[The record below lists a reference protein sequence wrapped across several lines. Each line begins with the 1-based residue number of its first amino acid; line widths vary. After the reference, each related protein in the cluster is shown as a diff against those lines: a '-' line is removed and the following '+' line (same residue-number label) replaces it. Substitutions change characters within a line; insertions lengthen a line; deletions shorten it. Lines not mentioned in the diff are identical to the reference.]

1 MALFMAPGFGLECQP
16 LKNRS
21 SIFDRHTADAEAP
34 ATDSLPT
41 RRSLLSRMR
50 NLGDSESWHTF
61 FETYW
66 RLIYNVAR
74 KSGLSDDQAQEVVQD
89 TVIAV
94 ARKIPGFRYD
104 PAKGSFKH
112 WLLLIC
118 RRRIH
123 DHLRRV
129 YSSRQLPR
137 ADPEEMTMATD
148 TVPAAA
154 PSPDNQIEENWE
166 LEWRENVFQMALTRV
181 RQHANPKHYQ
191 VFDCC
196 VLQNLRP
203 AEVAS
208 MLGLSTAQV
217 YLAKHR
223 VSAAVKRA
231 AREIETELSS
241 TRSANDFAQ

>member
-1 MALFMAPGFGLECQP
+1 
-16 LKNRS
+16 
-21 SIFDRHTADAEAP
+21 
-34 ATDSLPT
+34 
-41 RRSLLSRMR
+41 MR

-74 KSGLSDDQAQEVVQD
+74 KSGLSDDQAQDVVQE

-94 ARKIPGFRYD
+94 ARKMPGFRYD

-118 RRRIH
+118 RRRIQ
-123 DHLRRV
+123 DQFRRL
-129 YSSRQLPR
+129 YSARHHAQPGSDEL
-137 ADPEEMTMATD
+137 AEATRN
-148 TVPAAA
+148 VPSAE
-154 PSPDNQIEENWE
+154 PTPDARIDANWE
-166 LEWRENVFQMALTRV
+166 REWRENVFQMALVRV
-181 RQHANPKHYQ
+181 RQSANPKHYQ

-196 VLQNLRP
+196 VLQNLR
-203 AEVAS
+203 ASEVAS
-208 MLGLSTAQV
+208 LLGLTTAQV

-231 AREIETELSS
+231 ARQIEAELDA
-241 TRSANDFAQ
+241 RKPAHEPGRLRPA